1 MSPSATSRC
10 FLNTPREA
18 DLTISLGSLFQFLT
32 PLPVKKFLLISNL
45 NLSGAIWGHFLLSY
59 QTSLGYSFPFLSP
72 KPPFLQT
79 EHPHL
84 SQPLLTHH
92 VPQTLPQL
100 QNLFFK
106 AKGPKFNTEFEVSK
120 PINTTEIPQ
129 PLCTQRG
136 IFSSWCTHSWGCSSA
151 SVHPSCSLLCQT
163 PSPPSI
169 RPHQVFNDHTPW
181 QWREQISPSR
191 DSKIPCMKQSHK
203 ELSTFAGLEFV
214 ICHFLYYGNAPHLC

>member
-1 MSPSATSRC
+1 MFFEHSQGGWLDHFPGQPVPILDTTSCEEISLNIQSKPLWCNLRPFVVVLSPTSR
-10 FLNTPREA
+10 
-18 DLTISLGSLFQFLT
+18 
-32 PLPVKKFLLISNL
+32 
-45 NLSGAIWGHFLLSY
+45 
-59 QTSLGYSFPFLSP
+59 GYSFPFLSP

-84 SQPLLTHH
+84 SQPLLIHH

-100 QNLFFK
+100 QNLFSK

-169 RPHQVFNDHTPW
+169 RPHQVFNDHTHW
-181 QWREQISPSR
+181 QWREQISPST

>member
-1 MSPSATSRC
+1 MFFEHSQGGWLDHFPGQPVPILDTTSCEEISLNIQSKPLWCNLRPFVVVLSPTSR
-10 FLNTPREA
+10 
-18 DLTISLGSLFQFLT
+18 
-32 PLPVKKFLLISNL
+32 
-45 NLSGAIWGHFLLSY
+45 
-59 QTSLGYSFPFLSP
+59 GYSFPFLSP

-151 SVHPSCSLLCQT
+151 SVHCFARHL
-163 PSPPSI
+163 
-169 RPHQVFNDHTPW
+169 PHLAYDHTKFLMTTHLGSEENKSA
-181 QWREQISPSR
+181 QVQIAKSPVWNRVTKSWVLL
-191 DSKIPCMKQSHK
+191 Q
-203 ELSTFAGLEFV
+203 A
-214 ICHFLYYGNAPHLC
+214 